1 MSLFTRFFLV
11 FLSLLSLLTQPLAAG
26 HADYPHFPVLLP
38 SAAAEAY
45 ARAYSVRPAY
55 VLSEPDGLLRMSDTQ
70 SAGAPP
76 APCAGNPG
84 DLGGT
89 VFQDFDNDGTNDA
102 AETGQAGV
110 VVTVFDCNG
119 GTAGSATT
127 DANGEWTVTG
137 LTQGDTYRVEFSLP
151 ADGSLDNL
159 QPGFAGTD
167 NATDVQFVVPGSGNC
182 TVDWG
187 VVNLMLNCAE
197 ANLQLGT
204 GCYLSGDPNHPD
216 VVNEPAIISTSAQ
229 EGNLVTDGSTLTII
243 NPSANPSQFRFR
255 NSSNGTQSFD
265 LTGEMVLVMDGSGN
279 VNDGCTA
286 ISNAAQVNGNIA
298 LATFQSGNCAT
309 SVMTNMAISAG
320 ATALVIIRDDP
331 MDPDN
336 PTNPAGAAGI
346 PVIGVSFNT
355 GQELL
360 AVVNGTNSV
369 RLSSKSVRS
378 LATIGQV
385 GATWGLSESRTGG
398 VLYASSLLKR
408 HAGFGPGGIGAVYQI
423 DLRSGTTSTL
433 YDFGTLAGSGSYAS
447 NSSRGLVNAAPGTP
461 TYDTDAF
468 GFAAKAGLGDIDIS
482 SDESTLWVM
491 NLANRRLYS
500 ISTDNPAAGSAV
512 AMPVIPSIGCSGGT
526 ARPWG
531 LKVHDAGDGEKIYV
545 GLICDGATSQNI
557 NNVTANV
564 MVYDPATTS
573 WSGPVLTA
581 PLNYTKQP
589 LSAVG
594 SGQDGNWR
602 PWTDSYSTMTSNGYS
617 QSNCGVGGDGY
628 PQPILADIEFDLNG
642 DMILGFLDRG
652 GLQIGNVNYQPQAP
666 YGPGGTNTIC
676 YIASGDVLRAGKQSN
691 SSWIL
696 EDDGVTSGI
705 GGTRTSN
712 VPAMIEDIIVP
723 QPSGPTGSNGREF
736 YWGDAYVECSTCGN
750 VQHWET
756 SLGGMTVL
764 PASGNLII
772 SAFDAS
778 GNGRNAA
785 GFSMLSNINGEQ
797 LGGLDVYTAGTANTF
812 SKGVGLGDVE
822 AFCDPIPI
830 QIGNYVWF
838 DTDGDG
844 VQDPCE
850 NGIDGVSVSL
860 FDKATTTFTA
870 VTTTANGGQY
880 FFDNIADETEY
891 AIVFGYDHT
900 LTATDGLFSPGTGQ
914 FSVGGQMYNLTTTDA
929 APSIAG
935 PDAND
940 RNDSDASLMTM
951 AGLTGYPM
959 ISYTTDG
966 ASNHT
971 LDVGLAPSC
980 MLAIGTVTPGACV
993 PTTSQY
999 TLDVELTYS
1008 DAPAGEMI
1016 TITAGGMS
1024 QNFTPT
1030 MTAGTD
1036 VFTLVGLSS
1045 DGTTGIDVTASFAT
1059 TTTCMDLAAAAYNA
1073 PMSCMLPPSPA
1084 CAGNSGDI
1092 GGVVFQDFEND
1103 GAKAGNPGQSGVVV
1117 SVYDCA
1123 GNEVAGSPVATNAG
1137 GGWTITGLDQ
1147 TAEYRVEFSLPP
1159 ALDYLQPGFAG
1170 TDNATE
1176 VRFVMPGSGNCT
1188 VDYGVVDPVTY
1199 CPAYVNSETPIG
1211 ELFYGQRLLGPGIGV
1226 ITCGTIDN
1234 LPMSERYV
1242 VGLLDFR
1249 NIAVT
1254 ASRPEINP
1262 GVFHHP
1268 DWTVDVLG
1276 NVFGTDFDATGNM
1289 YVTASSHY
1297 SNIFGYDLGGTTPQN
1312 LAVAIINYGNLG
1324 GGPQDLGAAGTVYQ
1338 LDAKTGEPSVFVQ
1351 LPQQQFTFTHF
1362 SCEDETD
1369 PSLTRTTGPG
1379 LGNIVY
1385 DAAHDQFFVSNFE
1398 DGAIYRIS
1406 ATGAILSVFDPQ
1418 TLANFASDNGSPG
1431 WAADAKPYGM
1441 AVNPAGNRL
1450 FFGTHELNTTPG
1462 VYSIDLT
1469 ASGDFTNTEVFHKTI
1484 LPDGDIG
1491 FLFAIEPGWVAVS
1504 DLEFNPDGSL
1514 VAALRTGCAGAYPTS
1529 HNHGATYYII
1539 TDNNANGI
1547 FSEAASQIRIRYRN
1561 DETSNDDGYG
1571 GIGIWDRH
1579 DGTYQYVVSSSD
1591 MRTEEGPHGLLVF
1604 PHDFTNNGNGTTQ
1617 YFLRPTAAVPYIP
1630 SFNINDFK
1638 GIGGDVALS
1647 SSCPPLPIQIG
1658 NYVWAEEGT
1667 PDGIQQA
1674 CEKGLDGVTIKLYDD
1689 AGTLVGVD
1697 VTADGGQYY
1706 FDPSNVD
1713 VTGVNPDGTA
1723 MTGFTGLTE
1732 GEKYFIVIMGDAYD
1746 DTTDE
1751 LTVGTLTYALTGNDT
1766 GEGSNP
1772 DLNDSDATEMTV
1784 PGGVGDMPVI
1794 MFVAEETDHTFDVGL
1809 VPLCV
1814 PPTDLRLVIIP
1825 GACTNDAVDDGRIV
1839 LMRYTNADRF
1849 GVSSIGAAMYNG
1861 PDYAAAAP
1869 ISGTEINLET
1879 GIPNA
1884 GGIFVVRI
1892 FNENNGCFIDTTIT
1906 VPETACL
1913 VDPMGYLY
1921 CEETGELITGGTV
1934 EITTMNDATFIV
1946 TRDGS
1951 NGQYQFFSDGTPDV
1965 FTITYTPPAGY
1976 ALSTTRLPATGA
1988 GAMGALDPMGGS
2000 ADNPTSQS
2008 PLRVG
2013 STTTDMVILDDF
2025 SEAANP
2031 YYFKIA
2037 FERGDPEVLDNNIP
2051 LSGCSVSLGSTVFK
2065 DADNNGLQ
2073 EGTEAGIPNVPV
2085 ILCLEGGDGSND
2097 GTDDTD
2103 LVTGADG
2110 ILGTADDGFGPD
2122 GIDDGGGN
2130 DDGQPGRFT
2139 DANGDYFFGGLSS
2152 GDYFVKVPVAA
2163 FAAGAALENCRI
2175 SSNTSSG
2182 TFAGEVDPD
2191 GNLDGDDNGVQA
2203 GGVGTEVRTGVITL
2217 SANVEPT
2224 DGVNEGSQGNDQD
2237 NTVGN
2242 TDDDNGNMTLDL
2254 SFFAPVSLGDTVF
2267 VDVDRNSL
2275 QTVGDLPLAGVS
2287 VTLFTAAGTPVTT
2300 DVNGDPL
2307 PGATPGTVLTNA
2319 AGFYEFTNLP
2329 PGDYYVVFDFSTAPG
2344 AGFYDP
2350 VTQNV
2355 DGNAS
2360 EDDDSDAAPNGRSDN
2375 TGFLTSGTNYP
2386 DLDAGVFCNVEVE
2399 AGMVVTICGS
2409 KFVLLSD
2416 LNPSIS
2422 PTDVT
2427 GFGGT
2432 WTTSGSGT
2440 FDDTGTMMG
2449 DFGTATTYTPS
2460 AADALAGEVTLT
2472 LTSDNPMDFGST
2484 ACGPVSDEVI
2494 ITILKVDCG
2503 TFPWDGQD

>member
-1 MSLFTRFFLV
+1 M
-11 FLSLLSLLTQPLAAG
+11 
-26 HADYPHFPVLLP
+26 
-38 SAAAEAY
+38 AELH
-45 ARAYSVRPAY
+45 R
-55 VLSEPDGLLRMSDTQ
+55 
-70 SAGAPP
+70 
-76 APCAGNPG
+76 
-84 DLGGT
+84 
-89 VFQDFDNDGTNDA
+89 
-102 AETGQAGV
+102 
-110 VVTVFDCNG
+110 
-119 GTAGSATT
+119 
-127 DANGEWTVTG
+127 
-137 LTQGDTYRVEFSLP
+137 
-151 ADGSLDNL
+151 
-159 QPGFAGTD
+159 
-167 NATDVQFVVPGSGNC
+167 
-182 TVDWG
+182 
-187 VVNLMLNCAE
+187 
-197 ANLQLGT
+197 
-204 GCYLSGDPNHPD
+204 
-216 VVNEPAIISTSAQ
+216 
-229 EGNLVTDGSTLTII
+229 
-243 NPSANPSQFRFR
+243 
-255 NSSNGTQSFD
+255 
-265 LTGEMVLVMDGSGN
+265 
-279 VNDGCTA
+279 
-286 ISNAAQVNGNIA
+286 
-298 LATFQSGNCAT
+298 
-309 SVMTNMAISAG
+309 
-320 ATALVIIRDDP
+320 
-331 MDPDN
+331 
-336 PTNPAGAAGI
+336 
-346 PVIGVSFNT
+346 
-355 GQELL
+355 
-360 AVVNGTNSV
+360 
-369 RLSSKSVRS
+369 K
-378 LATIGQV
+378 
-385 GATWGLSESRTGG
+385 
-398 VLYASSLLKR
+398 
-408 HAGFGPGGIGAVYQI
+408 
-423 DLRSGTTSTL
+423 
-433 YDFGTLAGSGSYAS
+433 
-447 NSSRGLVNAAPGTP
+447 
-461 TYDTDAF
+461 
-468 GFAAKAGLGDIDIS
+468 
-482 SDESTLWVM
+482 
-491 NLANRRLYS
+491 
-500 ISTDNPAAGSAV
+500 
-512 AMPVIPSIGCSGGT
+512 
-526 ARPWG
+526 
-531 LKVHDAGDGEKIYV
+531 
-545 GLICDGATSQNI
+545 
-557 NNVTANV
+557 
-564 MVYDPATTS
+564 
-573 WSGPVLTA
+573 
-581 PLNYTKQP
+581 
-589 LSAVG
+589 
-594 SGQDGNWR
+594 
-602 PWTDSYSTMTSNGYS
+602 
-617 QSNCGVGGDGY
+617 
-628 PQPILADIEFDLNG
+628 
-642 DMILGFLDRG
+642 
-652 GLQIGNVNYQPQAP
+652 
-666 YGPGGTNTIC
+666 
-676 YIASGDVLRAGKQSN
+676 
-691 SSWIL
+691 
-696 EDDGVTSGI
+696 
-705 GGTRTSN
+705 
-712 VPAMIEDIIVP
+712 
-723 QPSGPTGSNGREF
+723 
-736 YWGDAYVECSTCGN
+736 
-750 VQHWET
+750 
-756 SLGGMTVL
+756 
-764 PASGNLII
+764 
-772 SAFDAS
+772 
-778 GNGRNAA
+778 
-785 GFSMLSNINGEQ
+785 
-797 LGGLDVYTAGTANTF
+797 
-812 SKGVGLGDVE
+812 
-822 AFCDPIPI
+822 
-830 QIGNYVWF
+830 
-838 DTDGDG
+838 
-844 VQDPCE
+844 
-850 NGIDGVSVSL
+850 
-860 FDKATTTFTA
+860 
-870 VTTTANGGQY
+870 
-880 FFDNIADETEY
+880 
-891 AIVFGYDHT
+891 
-900 LTATDGLFSPGTGQ
+900 
-914 FSVGGQMYNLTTTDA
+914 
-929 APSIAG
+929 
-935 PDAND
+935 
-940 RNDSDASLMTM
+940 
-951 AGLTGYPM
+951 
-959 ISYTTDG
+959 
-966 ASNHT
+966 
-971 LDVGLAPSC
+971 
-980 MLAIGTVTPGACV
+980 
-993 PTTSQY
+993 
-999 TLDVELTYS
+999 
-1008 DAPAGEMI
+1008 
-1016 TITAGGMS
+1016 
-1024 QNFTPT
+1024 
-1030 MTAGTD
+1030 
-1036 VFTLVGLSS
+1036 
-1045 DGTTGIDVTASFAT
+1045 
-1059 TTTCMDLAAAAYNA
+1059 
-1073 PMSCMLPPSPA
+1073 
-1084 CAGNSGDI
+1084 
-1092 GGVVFQDFEND
+1092 
-1103 GAKAGNPGQSGVVV
+1103 
-1117 SVYDCA
+1117 
-1123 GNEVAGSPVATNAG
+1123 
-1137 GGWTITGLDQ
+1137 
-1147 TAEYRVEFSLPP
+1147 
-1159 ALDYLQPGFAG
+1159 
-1170 TDNATE
+1170 
-1176 VRFVMPGSGNCT
+1176 
-1188 VDYGVVDPVTY
+1188 
-1199 CPAYVNSETPIG
+1199 
-1211 ELFYGQRLLGPGIGV
+1211 
-1226 ITCGTIDN
+1226 
-1234 LPMSERYV
+1234 
-1242 VGLLDFR
+1242 
-1249 NIAVT
+1249 
-1254 ASRPEINP
+1254 
-1262 GVFHHP
+1262 
-1268 DWTVDVLG
+1268 
-1276 NVFGTDFDATGNM
+1276 
-1289 YVTASSHY
+1289 
-1297 SNIFGYDLGGTTPQN
+1297 N

-1469 ASGDFTNTEVFHKTI
+1469 ASGDFTGTEVFHKTI

-1713 VTGVNPDGTA
+1713 ITGVNPDGSP

-1794 MFVAEETDHTFDVGL
+1794 MFTAGETDHTFDAGL
-1809 VPLCV
+1809 IPLCI

-1839 LMRYTNADRF
+1839 LMRFTDADRF
-1849 GVSSIGAAMYNG
+1849 GVSSIGAAMYDG

-1879 GIPNA
+1879 GIPNT

-1906 VPETACL
+1906 VPATACL

-1976 ALSTTRLPATGA
+1976 ALSTTRLPTTGA

-2000 ADNPTSQS
+2000 ADNPTSES

-2085 ILCLEGGDGSND
+2085 VLCLEGGDGSND

-2110 ILGTADDGFGPD
+2110 ILGTADDAFGPD

-2191 GNLDGDDNGVQA
+2191 GNLDGDDNGVQV

-2275 QTVGDLPLAGVS
+2275 QTVDDLPLAGVS

-2300 DVNGDPL
+2300 DVNGDPF
-2307 PGATPGTVLTNA
+2307 PGATGGVLMTNA
-2319 AGFYEFTNLP
+2319 DGFYEFANLP

-2422 PTDVT
+2422 PTDVI

-2503 TFPWDGQD
+2503 TFPWNGQD